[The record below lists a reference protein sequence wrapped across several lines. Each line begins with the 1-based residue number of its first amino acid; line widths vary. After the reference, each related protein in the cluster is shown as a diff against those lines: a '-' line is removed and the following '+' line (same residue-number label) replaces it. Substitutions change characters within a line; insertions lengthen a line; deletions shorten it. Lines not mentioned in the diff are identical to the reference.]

1 MVLFTGQIQA
11 LTWCLV
17 LSSSHCYNPTAAQG
31 SFEESSSTQVH
42 CGTLCDLT
50 GCSFTALR
58 CKLSLHI
65 NAACCVSF
73 DNQMS
78 VRLVS
83 NIIQGL
89 KKYQDVQSMLNC
101 SITPFFKFL
110 QRTTCDTLRNE
121 NDICIIN
128 VSKRITLTHTHIVS
142 HPDGLSSLSLSSA
155 ALSRRWETAVSSVSL
170 QSLSLPPPYRL
181 WLRIILTCY
190 AFMPPLSHSLSFSPS
205 LLAFLSLTAQ
215 WSCRIP
221 LSLCPL
227 LCLSAFVYIFL
238 HQTDCFQGQLNC
250 ICLFLERGDL
260 VRTLGIFHLAAH
272 SFGRLRKVIRFRPGV
287 SGIHR
292 SSGLQPTRVPESR
305 TALIVSVRSVGW
317 RKPP

>member
-1 MVLFTGQIQA
+1 
-11 LTWCLV
+11 
-17 LSSSHCYNPTAAQG
+17 
-31 SFEESSSTQVH
+31 
-42 CGTLCDLT
+42 
-50 GCSFTALR
+50 
-58 CKLSLHI
+58 
-65 NAACCVSF
+65 
-73 DNQMS
+73 
-78 VRLVS
+78 
-83 NIIQGL
+83 
-89 KKYQDVQSMLNC
+89 
-101 SITPFFKFL
+101 
-110 QRTTCDTLRNE
+110 
-121 NDICIIN
+121 
-128 VSKRITLTHTHIVS
+128 
-142 HPDGLSSLSLSSA
+142 
-155 ALSRRWETAVSSVSL
+155 
-170 QSLSLPPPYRL
+170 
-181 WLRIILTCY
+181 
-190 AFMPPLSHSLSFSPS
+190 MPPLSHSLSFSPS

-238 HQTDCFQGQLNC
+238 HQTDCFQGQPNC

-317 RKPP
+317 RKPPQPVISQRRNTVEGQWRSVEEKAWQREEEAKQREEWRAQQHRTG